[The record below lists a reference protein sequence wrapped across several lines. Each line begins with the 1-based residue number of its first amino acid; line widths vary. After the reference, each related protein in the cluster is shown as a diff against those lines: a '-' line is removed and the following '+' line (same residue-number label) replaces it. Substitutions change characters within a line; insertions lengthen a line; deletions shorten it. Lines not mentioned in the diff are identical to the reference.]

1 MPAYLMSVLTR
12 QLALGPDAFLMR
24 YSHSWLVWEPGG
36 WAVPESDAEQSV
48 AETRVEER
56 HAPRQGNG
64 DALCFGLKV
73 PDGTA
78 IRLGRAVDNE
88 IVIADPTVSRFHARL
103 ELKDKIWSVTPV
115 NDPAL
120 VGEDV
125 VGPGATQQLASGQAI
140 ELGGVRLA
148 FYDSK
153 SFKARVSTVPL
164 RPSRQGETR
173 TV

>member
-24 YSHSWLVWEPGG
+24 YSHSWLVWDVGG
-36 WAVPESDAEQSV
+36 WAVPETDPV
-48 AETRVEER
+48 AATRVEDR
-56 HAPRQGNG
+56 RGPPRAHSG
-64 DALCFGLKV
+64 DALCFALKA
-73 PDGTA
+73 PEGTP
-78 IRLGRAVDNE
+78 IRLGRAVENE
-88 IVIADPTVSRFHARL
+88 IVIADATVSRFHAQL
-103 ELKDKIWSVTPV
+103 ELKDKVWSVTPV

-125 VGPGATQQLASGQAI
+125 VGPGTTQQLTPGQAI
-140 ELGGVRLA
+140 ELGGVRLE

-164 RPSRQGETR
+164 RPAR
-173 TV
+173 